1 LKMGLPAKIFVTMLR
16 LSPPRIQNR
25 MWKWWY
31 QRMAKRNDDSR
42 FRFMNYGFEDG
53 NGPNLDP
60 SDEVNRLFIQLYSM
74 NLRGAKVEGQNILEV
89 GSGRGGGA
97 SWIARS
103 LAPRSVVGVDFS
115 SEAVSLCCKWYADQD
130 NLSFVEGNAENLPFD
145 DESFDLVYNVE
156 SSHCYGDMGAF
167 IEQVHRVL
175 RKGGTFCWT
184 DLRDTET
191 MSLLPEMFKSRGFEI
206 MQSAIIVDEVL
217 RALDDINQQK
227 IEQIAKEVPKSIRKS
242 VETFAGV
249 KGTPVYEGFVNGSM
263 TYHRHMMRK
272 VDTDFVPNH
281 GSESVR
287 MKIRS

>member
-1 LKMGLPAKIFVTMLR
+1 MKMGLPAKIFVTLLR
-16 LSPPRIQNR
+16 LSPARIQNR

-31 QRMAKRNDDSR
+31 QKMAKTNDDSR

-53 NGPNLDP
+53 NGPDLDP

-74 NLRGAKVEGQNILEV
+74 NLRDAEIEGQDVLEV

-97 SWIARS
+97 SWVARS

-115 SEAVSLCCKWYADQD
+115 SEAINLCNQWYENQD
-130 NLSFVEGNAENLPFD
+130 NLSFVEGNAEDLPFD

-191 MSLLPEMFKSRGFEI
+191 MSLLPEMFESRGFEI
-206 MQSAIIVDEVL
+206 VKSANVVDEVL
-217 RALDDINQQK
+217 RALDEINEAK
-227 IEQIAKEVPKSIRKS
+227 IEQITKQVPKSIRKS

-263 TYHRHMMRK
+263 TYHRHMMK
-272 VDTDFVPNH
+272 KIDVNL
-281 GSESVR
+281 GSNSGTGSAR
-287 MKIRS
+287 MKIR

>member
-1 LKMGLPAKIFVTMLR
+1 MGLPAKIFVTLIR
-16 LSPPRIQNR
+16 LSPARIQNR

-31 QRMAKRNDDSR
+31 QKMAKTNDDSR

-53 NGPNLDP
+53 GGPDLHP

-74 NLRGAKVEGQNILEV
+74 NLRGAEIEGRDVLEV

-97 SWIARS
+97 SWVAKS
-103 LAPRSVVGVDFS
+103 LEPRSVVGVDFS
-115 SEAVSLCCKWYADQD
+115 SKAVNLCSQWYVNQD
-130 NLSFVEGNAENLPFD
+130 NLSFVEGNAEDLPFD

-184 DLRDTET
+184 DLRDAET
-191 MSLLPEMFKSRGFEI
+191 MSLLPEMFESRGFEI
-206 MQSAIIVDEVL
+206 VESAIVVDEVL
-217 RALDDINQQK
+217 RALDEINEAK
-227 IEQIAKEVPKSIRKS
+227 IEQIAKQVPKSIRRS

-249 KGTPVYEGFVNGSM
+249 KGTPVYDGFVNGSM
-263 TYHRHMMRK
+263 TYHRHMMK
-272 VDTDFVPNH
+272 KIDVNLNPDGGT
-281 GSESVR
+281 ESAR
-287 MKIRS
+287 MKIR

>member
-1 LKMGLPAKIFVTMLR
+1 MGLPAKIFVTLIR
-16 LSPPRIQNR
+16 LSPASIQNR

-31 QRMAKRNDDSR
+31 QKMAKTNDDSR

-53 NGPNLDP
+53 SSPDLHP

-74 NLRGAKVEGQNILEV
+74 NLRGTEIEGRDVLEV

-97 SWIARS
+97 SWVARS
-103 LAPRSVVGVDFS
+103 LKPRSVVGVDFS
-115 SEAVSLCCKWYADQD
+115 SEAVNLCSQWYADQD
-130 NLSFVEGNAENLPFD
+130 NLRFVEGNAEDLPFD
-145 DESFDLVYNVE
+145 DDSFDLVYNVE

-175 RKGGTFCWT
+175 RKGGMFCWT

-191 MSLLPEMFKSRGFEI
+191 MSLLPGMFESRGFEI
-206 MQSAIIVDEVL
+206 VESAIVVDEVL
-217 RALDDINQQK
+217 RALDEINEAK
-227 IEQIAKEVPKSIRKS
+227 IEQITKQVPKSIRKS

-263 TYHRHMMRK
+263 TYHRHMMK
-272 VDTDFVPNH
+272 KIDVNLSSDGGKENA
-281 GSESVR
+281 R
-287 MKIRS
+287 MKIR